1 MDLCRPNERKRHCA
15 SDCWRYIHR
24 HLYDQH
30 RRHSNC
36 DRSLLAL
43 GLCIWRNRGTSL
55 DAASTVWRLRFRP
68 PSRVPA
74 VWAWTFFEVSPAWPR
89 SGHMS
94 LARPFKAG
102 SARTARARREAT
114 IEVSLLSLWAPAFL
128 EKACQ
133 SKGGDSRLF
142 RLSFY
147 FCALY
152 SLHGCISRSRIK
164 A

>member
-1 MDLCRPNERKRHCA
+1 LDLCRPNERKRHCA
-15 SDCWRYIHR
+15 FDCWRYIHR

-36 DRSLLAL
+36 DWSLLAL

-102 SARTARARREAT
+102 SARPGLVAKRRLRFPCYLSGPLHFLKKPANQRVAIRASFVCPSISARFTPCTAA
-114 IEVSLLSLWAPAFL
+114 
-128 EKACQ
+128 
-133 SKGGDSRLF
+133 
-142 RLSFY
+142 
-147 FCALY
+147 
-152 SLHGCISRSRIK
+152 
-164 A
+164 